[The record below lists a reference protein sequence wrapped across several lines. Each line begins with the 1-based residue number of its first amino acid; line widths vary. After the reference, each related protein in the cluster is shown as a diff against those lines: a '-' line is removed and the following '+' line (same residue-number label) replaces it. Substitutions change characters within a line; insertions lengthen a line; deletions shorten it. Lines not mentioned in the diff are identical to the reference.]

1 MSFTSTVLMRGI
13 DRILSAIVMP
23 SYREGF
29 VRLLYG
35 IILAQFI
42 VIAIL
47 LGGFSTTYLSND
59 YFRIW
64 INDNFPGMSL
74 LLTGQ
79 ADTLLIGMA
88 LGGTVLLIQQMRRG
102 ARIDEKTI
110 TTHTKSSS
118 PFETGELLPDHA
130 TQVKDIQAAKETP
143 EQVLGELEKQDF

>member
-1 MSFTSTVLMRGI
+1 MLG
-13 DRILSAIVMP
+13 
-23 SYREGF
+23 YREGF

-35 IILAQFI
+35 IILAQFV

-47 LGGFSTTYLSND
+47 LAGFSTTYLSND

-64 INDNFPGMSL
+64 VDNSFPGLGL

-88 LGGTVLLIQQMRRG
+88 LGGTFLLIQQMRHG

-110 TTHTKSSS
+110 TASNKPSS
-118 PFETGELLPDHA
+118 PFTTGELLPDH
-130 TQVKDIQAAKETP
+130 TTKMKDTGPANETP
-143 EQVLGELEKQDF
+143 DQVLGELEKQDL

>member
-1 MSFTSTVLMRGI
+1 
-13 DRILSAIVMP
+13 MP

-29 VRLLYG
+29 VKLLYG

-47 LGGFSTTYLSND
+47 LNGFTSEYLSSD

-64 INDNFPGMSL
+64 INNNFPQLGL

-79 ADTLLIGMA
+79 ADALIIGMS
-88 LGGTVLLIQQMRRG
+88 LGGTLLLIQRMKNQT
-102 ARIDEKTI
+102 TI
-110 TTHTKSSS
+110 NQRMATPLPWPPSSS
-118 PFETGELLPDHA
+118 GTSLKVPDHA
-130 TQVKDIQAAKETP
+130 TPSERSEVAKETP